1 MRARTPDLL
10 KGIAVILM
18 IMVHITELFA
28 TQGFYDSI
36 IGGIFLFLGGI
47 PAAPVFMAVM
57 GYYLARTNK
66 GLKFDLIRGLKLM
79 VWGFAL
85 NIGLNLNLF
94 YHIYIGAFILSP
106 WEYLFGVDILFLAGL
121 SVIIIALLK
130 HFFKK
135 NVWVYVIALI
145 LIISIPLFFLP
156 PKTEGLPSYLTAY
169 FYSDAWWSY
178 FPVIPWISYVLLGF
192 IFNLKEQI
200 LLKFYKANKWYIIP
214 EIVILLAFTFGYGF
228 EISAHLEQYYHHSAL
243 FFGFAV
249 LIIAL
254 WSSLV
259 YQLAQRINNRL
270 TNYIEWIG
278 KNVTSIY
285 VFQWL
290 IIGNLA
296 TIIYKT
302 QQGYS
307 LLLWFIT
314 VLVLSSVLTLAWRK
328 LMEKRQ

>member
-1 MRARTPDLL
+1 MRSRTPDLL

-18 IMVHITELFA
+18 IQVHITELFA
-28 TQGFYDSI
+28 TQDFYNSFT
-36 IGGIFLFLGGI
+36 GSIFLFLGGI
-47 PAAPVFMAVM
+47 PAAPVFMAIM

-66 GLKFDLIRGLKLM
+66 GLKFDLIRGLKLL

-94 YHIYIGAFILSP
+94 YHIYTGAFILSP

-130 HFFKK
+130 HFFRKK
-135 NVWVYVIALI
+135 VWVYVTTLI
-145 LIISIPLFFLP
+145 LIISIPVFFLP

-178 FPVIPWISYVLLGF
+178 FPVIPWLAYVLLGF
-192 IFNLKEQI
+192 IFNLQEHR
-200 LLKFYKANKWYIIP
+200 LMPFYKSNKWYIISA
-214 EIVILLAFTFGYGF
+214 IAILLTLTFGYGF
-228 EISAHLEQYYHHSAL
+228 EISTHLEQYYHHSAL

-249 LIIAL
+249 LFIAL
-254 WSSLV
+254 WSYLV
-259 YQLAQRINNRL
+259 YQLTQQINNRL

-290 IIGNLA
+290 IIGNLT

-302 QQGYS
+302 QQGYI
-307 LLLWFIT
+307 LILWLIF
-314 VLVLSSVLTLAWRK
+314 VLFLSSLFTLAWQT
-328 LMEKRQ
+328 LMERRK